1 MPPHGMA
8 LSTGLPTLV
17 VTVGSRACAIPLTH
31 VIETMRPLPIESLAD
46 MPPFVVGVS
55 IVRGAPVPVVS
66 VSALV
71 GAPAGHAPT
80 RFVTLRVDARSVAL
94 AVDAVE
100 GIVALDATVLEAMP
114 PLLQHA
120 GTGVVEAIA
129 PLDDR
134 LLLVLRAARMLPERE
149 PS

>member
-1 MPPHGMA
+1 
-8 LSTGLPTLV
+8 
-17 VTVGSRACAIPLTH
+17 
-31 VIETMRPLPIESLAD
+31 MRPLPIESMAD
-46 MPPFVVGVS
+46 MPPFVLGVS

-71 GAPAGHAPT
+71 GAPSGRAPS
-80 RFVTLRVDARSVAL
+80 RFVTLRVDARSVVL

-100 GIVALDATVLEAMP
+100 GIVGLDATVLETLP
-114 PLLQHA
+114 PLLQQA
-120 GTGVVEAIA
+120 ATGVVEAIA
-129 PLDDR
+129 PLDHR